1 MGEHEGVNSVAASET
16 EPASGET
23 LMGNLE
29 QGGDESDIMVEVKGS
44 DVFVDGDCLKKVD
57 SESKTED
64 LDGGVD
70 LGAKEVQEGK
80 TETGVEDLQDVAGA
94 ARDVDE
100 MECAEAV
107 SERTDVAEAARDVVE
122 MECAEAVSEQTV
134 VVEEVGDED
143 TEKGVEGVE
152 LSSTGVESDVSVS
165 NPGNEPANEPESKS
179 SENEPVTEN
188 AASIP
193 KEDSSSKDDVI
204 PGEETSTKDETR
216 HDSVTDA
223 GVSSSEN
230 EQGLVNSTLCEG
242 VDKDRPAESENSQS
256 QLARED
262 DPLMPR
268 EEETTGFKDEAMRDP
283 VANVGVSSSEN
294 DQGLVNRT
302 VFNKAD
308 TDCSGHDNN
317 KISDCPSEPRSSPSE
332 IVREDATLMP
342 GEEDTNF
349 KDKDTHIEDAGLS
362 SLENDQ
368 SLATPA
374 TCPVIDKDSSGH
386 ATDKIL
392 DSPVEAATERETGEV
407 NKDEIL
413 HSKAES
419 MENIVDHKNSPHNE
433 EGLQVDGEKCTA
445 ICDMVVAGSQSPDE
459 RADASDGCGAREVDS
474 KGSDNPNCGVLD
486 ESESDK
492 IIQTEAPKSADN
504 DVKDNSEVL
513 PDQQP
518 STESGTNNI
527 NGEESEL
534 SHAKCNN
541 LEKGDAM
548 EVEVEGVLD
557 SENRTSIHYSENDI
571 TLETSNNTVCPAD
584 VNEDKLDVT
593 NATNLGPAKDS
604 DVVQTDAMDID
615 EDKLGFVNATNL
627 GSPKDSDI
635 VQTDSEL
642 SVKNTVVV
650 PANTQ
655 VIDSNTV
662 AKSELEGLG
671 GHESAP
677 KDDENVGLVNKG
689 NQAGNDCATDTEMI
703 DDNSTFEFIDDG
715 FWQEDEG
722 KNTIPRGDN
731 ARSEGTPDMGSVQS
745 HGQIGTEESLV
756 ECQGNVVQSDAT
768 PGTDTEICNQMSSQS
783 TCISNEEV
791 VMQQNLVLTPEAD
804 HGQSTVMTTVAEEQV
819 EGATG
824 SGAYN
829 EVIGQQAIEM
839 ENADGFLDAHV
850 PETTVVD
857 EQREEENEK
866 LHSDEKHDIG
876 EQREIQENASQI
888 DQSLV
893 SGVKATKPA
902 NFANIYPG
910 FLLPPE
916 KLGKFTVSDLVW
928 GKVRS
933 HPWWPGQI
941 FDPADASEKAVRYYK
956 KGCFLVAY
964 FGDRTFAWNDATV
977 LKPFWS
983 HFSQIE
989 KQSNSET
996 FQNAVRGALDE
1007 VSRRIE
1013 LGLACSCIPKSSYNK
1028 IACQVVENT
1037 GIREESSRRY
1047 GVDKSTGVKS
1057 FTPDKVLLFLRGV
1070 ARSPTCGADQLDLV
1084 IARAQLLAYSRFK
1097 GCSELSEFLS
1107 GGELLENDEEG
1118 VTVNKGPSHK
1128 RKHNLKDSL
1137 QPTKKERR
1145 MSEIMGNSELDETL
1159 ADGSDRTKSVYSA
1172 KVSSTTSVTP
1182 NPPPFKIGE
1191 RILRAA
1197 SHLKGDST
1205 QPEAS
1210 SPLQNPPKE
1219 KVAGPSELPSIDE
1232 LFSQLQLVAQA
1243 PMGDYSFLNTFIHC
1257 ILDLRYPKH
1266 SELQNSSTG
1275 RPVVGRKR
1283 RASQA
1288 PDGAAE
1294 DFEFDD
1300 INDSYWTDR
1309 IVQNYSEEQL
1319 LQNGENGGREE
1330 FPVSPF
1336 DSEKVHKATRRSYSR
1351 KRYSIGNNEI
1361 GVDECNEEAE
1371 KRKLEPAELI
1381 LNFAEG
1387 NRLPTEMSLNKTF
1400 RRFGPIKEL
1409 ETEVHPDCARAR
1421 VVFKRGS
1428 DAEVAYSSAGKFNI
1442 FGSMQVN
1449 YELNYTPVISV
1460 RPLLLTIPQGQE
1472 EAI

>member
-16 EPASGET
+16 EPSSGET

-57 SESKTED
+57 SESKTGD
-64 LDGGVD
+64 LDAGGD
-70 LGAKEVQEGK
+70 LGAKEAQEGK

-107 SERTDVAEAARDVVE
+107 SERTDVAGAARDVYE

-134 VVEEVGDED
+134 VVEEVRDED
-143 TEKGVEGVE
+143 TEKGVEGGE
-152 LSSTGVESDVSVS
+152 LASTGVESDVSVS
-165 NPGNEPANEPESKS
+165 VSNPGNETANEPESKS

-193 KEDSSSKDDVI
+193 TEDSSTKDEAI
-204 PGEETSTKDETR
+204 PREETSTKDETR

-256 QLARED
+256 QLAPED

-283 VANVGVSSSEN
+283 VADVGVSSSEN
-294 DQGLVNRT
+294 DQ
-302 VFNKAD
+302 
-308 TDCSGHDNN
+308 
-317 KISDCPSEPRSSPSE
+317 DCPSETRSSPSE
-332 IVREDATLMP
+332 IVRKDATLMP

-349 KDKDTHIEDAGLS
+349 KDKDMHVEDAGLS

-374 TCPVIDKDSSGH
+374 TCQVIDKDPSGR
-386 ATDKIL
+386 ATEKIS
-392 DSPVEAATERETGEV
+392 DSPVEAATEREIGEA

-413 HSKAES
+413 HSKVES
-419 MENIVDHKNSPHNE
+419 MENIVDNKNSPRNE
-433 EGLQVDGEKCTA
+433 EGLQVDGEKHTA
-445 ICDMVVAGSQSPDE
+445 ICDTVVAGSQSSDE
-459 RADASDGCGAREVDS
+459 RADGCGAREVDS
-474 KGSDNPNCGVLD
+474 KGSDDPNCGVLD

-492 IIQTEAPKSADN
+492 IIQTEAPTSADN

-518 STESGTNNI
+518 STESGINNI
-527 NGEESEL
+527 NSEDSEL

-615 EDKLGFVNATNL
+615 EDKLGVVNATNL
-627 GSPKDSDI
+627 GSPKGSDV

-655 VIDSNTV
+655 VIDGNTV

-689 NQAGNDCATDTEMI
+689 NQAGNECTTDTEMI

-722 KNTIPRGDN
+722 RNTIPKGDQ
-731 ARSEGTPDMGSVQS
+731 ARSEGTPNMGSVQS
-745 HGQIGTEESLV
+745 HETV
-756 ECQGNVVQSDAT
+756 
-768 PGTDTEICNQMSSQS
+768 NQMSSQS
-783 TCISNEEV
+783 TCNSNEEV
-791 VMQQNLVLTPEAD
+791 VMQQNLVLTPEVD
-804 HGQSTVMTTVAEEQV
+804 HGQSMAMTTVVEEQVEGTGTGVSDV

-829 EVIGQQAIEM
+829 EVIGQAIEM

-850 PETTVVD
+850 SETTVVD
-857 EQREEENEK
+857 EQQEEENEK

-876 EQREIQENASQI
+876 EQRETQENASQI

-893 SGVKATKPA
+893 SDVKATKPA

-1013 LGLACSCIPKSSYNK
+1013 LGLTCSCIPKSSYNK

-1057 FTPDKVLLFLRGV
+1057 FAPDKVLHFLRGV

-1210 SPLQNPPKE
+1210 SPSQNPPKE
-1219 KVAGPSELPSIDE
+1219 KVAVPSELPSIDE

-1266 SELQNSSTG
+1266 SELQNSSAG

-1319 LQNGENGGREE
+1319 LQNGENGREE

-1336 DSEKVHKATRRSYSR
+1336 DSADKVHKATRRSYSR

>member
-1 MGEHEGVNSVAASET
+1 MDEHEGVNSVAASET

-23 LMGNLE
+23 LIRNLE

-64 LDGGVD
+64 LDAGGDD
-70 LGAKEVQEGK
+70 LGAKEVQDDAHLSGDEGKK
-80 TETGVEDLQDVAGA
+80 TETGVEDLQDVSGGA
-94 ARDVDE
+94 ARG
-100 MECAEAV
+100 
-107 SERTDVAEAARDVVE
+107 DVVE
-122 MECAEAVSEQTV
+122 MECVEAVNEQSLV
-134 VVEEVGDED
+134 AEKLGDED
-143 TEKGVEGVE
+143 TEKGVEGGE
-152 LSSTGVESDVSVS
+152 LASTGVESDVSVS
-165 NPGNEPANEPESKS
+165 NPRNETANEPESKS
-179 SENEPVTEN
+179 SENKPVTEN

-193 KEDSSSKDDVI
+193 VSSTKDEVVPIEETSTKDEAI
-204 PGEETSTKDETR
+204 PREETSTKDETL
-216 HDSVTDA
+216 HDSVPDA
-223 GVSSSEN
+223 I
-230 EQGLVNSTLCEG
+230 
-242 VDKDRPAESENSQS
+242 
-256 QLARED
+256 
-262 DPLMPR
+262 
-268 EEETTGFKDEAMRDP
+268 
-283 VANVGVSSSEN
+283 VSSSEN
-294 DQGLVNRT
+294 DQGLGNSTVCEGVDKERPTESENSPSQLPLKDDPLMPREEGTGSKDEAMHGVSSSENDQPLVNRT
-302 VFNKAD
+302 ILNKAD
-308 TDCSGHDNN
+308 TDCSSHDNN
-317 KISDCPSEPRSSPSE
+317 KISDCPSEPRSPPSE

-349 KDKDTHIEDAGLS
+349 KDKDTPVEDSGLS

-368 SLATPA
+368 SLAT
-374 TCPVIDKDSSGH
+374 H
-386 ATDKIL
+386 ETDKKS
-392 DSPVEAATERETGEV
+392 DSLVEAATKREIGEV
-407 NKDEIL
+407 NKDEIF

-419 MENIVDHKNSPHNE
+419 MENIVDNKNSPHNDS
-433 EGLQVDGEKCTA
+433 GLQVDGEKHTA
-445 ICDMVVAGSQSPDE
+445 ICDTVVAGSQSPDE
-459 RADASDGCGAREVDS
+459 RADASDGCGAREVD
-474 KGSDNPNCGVLD
+474 NPNCGVLD

-492 IIQTEAPKSADN
+492 IAPTSADN
-504 DVKDNSEVL
+504 DVKDSSEVL
-513 PDQQP
+513 SDQPP
-518 STESGTNNI
+518 STESGINNI
-527 NGEESEL
+527 SGEDSEL
-534 SHAKCNN
+534 SHAKCNS

-557 SENRTSIHYSENDI
+557 SENRTSIHCSENDI

-604 DVVQTDAMDID
+604 DVVVQTDAMDID
-615 EDKLGFVNATNL
+615 EDKLGP
-627 GSPKDSDI
+627 PKDSDI
-635 VQTDSEL
+635 VQTDS
-642 SVKNTVVV
+642 V
-650 PANTQ
+650 PT
-655 VIDSNTV
+655 
-662 AKSELEGLG
+662 
-671 GHESAP
+671 
-677 KDDENVGLVNKG
+677 DDENAGLVNKG
-689 NQAGNDCATDTEMI
+689 NQAGNECTTDTEMI
-703 DDNSTFEFIDDG
+703 DDQIVDNSTFEFIDDG

-722 KNTIPRGDN
+722 RNAMPRGDQ
-731 ARSEGTPDMGSVQS
+731 ARSEGTPEMGSVQS
-745 HGQIGTEESLV
+745 RGQTG
-756 ECQGNVVQSDAT
+756 
-768 PGTDTEICNQMSSQS
+768 NQMSSQS
-783 TCISNEEV
+783 TSNEEA
-791 VMQQNLVLTPEAD
+791 VMQQNIVLTPEVD

-819 EGATG
+819 EGTG
-824 SGAYN
+824 IGVSGVEGAN
-829 EVIGQQAIEM
+829 EVIGQAIEM
-839 ENADGFLDAHV
+839 ENASLETNVDGFLDARV

-866 LHSDEKHDIG
+866 LRSDDIG
-876 EQREIQENASQI
+876 EQREIRENASQT

-893 SGVKATKPA
+893 LDVKATKPA
-902 NFANIYPG
+902 NFPNIYPG

-916 KLGKFTVSDLVW
+916 KSGKFTVSDLVW

-989 KQSNSET
+989 KQTNSEM
-996 FQNAVRGALDE
+996 FQNAVRGALEE

-1057 FTPDKVLLFLRGV
+1057 FAPDKVLHFLRGV
-1070 ARSPTCGADQLDLV
+1070 ARSPTCGADQLDIV
-1084 IARAQLLAYSRFK
+1084 IARAQLLAYSCFK
-1097 GCSELSEFLS
+1097 GCGELSGFLS
-1107 GGELLENDEEG
+1107 GGELLENDDEG
-1118 VTVNKGPSHK
+1118 ITVNNKAPSHK

-1137 QPTKKERR
+1137 PPMKKERR
-1145 MSEIMGNSELDETL
+1145 MSEIMGNSELDDTL
-1159 ADGSDRTKSVYSA
+1159 ADGSDRTKSVYTA
-1172 KVSSTTSVTP
+1172 KVSGSTPVTP

-1197 SHLKGDST
+1197 SHLKGDGA
-1205 QPEAS
+1205 QPEAAS
-1210 SPLQNPPKE
+1210 SPASQNPPKE
-1219 KVAGPSELPSIDE
+1219 KVAVPSELPTIDE

-1266 SELQNSSTG
+1266 SELHNSSAG
-1275 RPVVGRKR
+1275 RPVAGRKR

-1319 LQNGENGGREE
+1319 LQNGENGREE
-1330 FPVSPF
+1330 IPLSPF
-1336 DSEKVHKATRRSYSR
+1336 DSSEKVHKATRRSYSR
-1351 KRYSIGNNEI
+1351 KRYSIGNNEM
-1361 GVDECNEEAE
+1361 GGDECNEEAE

-1381 LNFAEG
+1381 LNFGEG

-1400 RRFGPIKEL
+1400 RRFGPLKEL

-1428 DAEVAYSSAGKFNI
+1428 DAEVAFSSAGKFNI

-1460 RPLLLTIPQGQE
+1460 RPLLLSIPQGQE